1 MWSAACR
8 SESLCLLLIVVNLIV
23 IRHLQSRIWIYC
35 NWFWKN
41 SPYLNPNRLSTIAH
55 CFIWNNHIYE
65 LRWLFLLKYYGFYQ
79 LSVSNSKTVS
89 INKLRT
95 ICTSPSSVLYIAYRH
110 IFTVRDESYGLTKLS
125 KNCSFELGC

>member
-8 SESLCLLLIVVNLIV
+8 SESLCLPLIVVDLIV
-23 IRHLQSRIWIYC
+23 IRHLQSMIWIYC
-35 NWFWKN
+35 NWFWKI

-55 CFIWNNHIYE
+55 CCIWNNHIYE

-95 ICTSPSSVLYIAYRH
+95 ICISPSSVLYIAYRH
-110 IFTVRDESYGLTKLS
+110 IFTVRDESYGLTKLFI
-125 KNCSFELGC
+125 KEL